1 MGDPHFPVK
10 RNEVKMEPIL
20 SLKGITKYYP
30 GVIALNNFSVDFA
43 PGEVHAL
50 LGENGAGKSTLIKV
64 ISGAIT
70 PDAGEIILEGI
81 SYSKMT
87 PVLSRKNGIEVIY
100 QEFNLVDTL
109 SAAENICLGER
120 YGRFV
125 NHKIMEEKAARIF
138 KQFKIDINPKAAVE
152 TLTSAHRQI
161 VEISK
166 AISKDCKLLIMDEPS
181 APLTVNE
188 VDCMFDIVRTLKQ
201 KGITIIYIS
210 HRMDEIFTIADR
222 VTVMRDGG
230 YVTTLN
236 TRDTN
241 REELIN
247 LMVGRE
253 LKESYPKTKNEHNTE
268 VLRVENICGNGDKE
282 ISFSLKK
289 GEILGFAGLVG
300 AGRTEL
306 ARLIYGADKK
316 DSGKIYIE
324 GKEVGIHSTTDAIS
338 NGIGLIPEDRKNQ
351 GCFLEQSIEWNI
363 AFNNIRN
370 LSKSGIVNENRVEKI
385 SEEYKKVLQ
394 IKTPTLQ
401 QLVKNL
407 SGGNQQKVVIAKTLA
422 TDSKVI
428 IFDEPTRGIDVGAKQ
443 EIYELM
449 NELAMKG
456 IGIIM
461 ISSDMEELLG
471 MSDRIVVLAEG
482 KVTGELNRDEFNQT
496 TILKLASNC

>member
-1 MGDPHFPVK
+1 MDA
-10 RNEVKMEPIL
+10 IL
-20 SLKGITKYYP
+20 SLKHITKLYP
-30 GVIALNNFSVDFA
+30 GVVALNDFSVDFM

-64 ISGAIT
+64 ISGAIA
-70 PDAGEIILEGI
+70 PERGEIVFKGKK
-81 SYSKMT
+81 YSKMT
-87 PVLSRKNGIEVIY
+87 PAISRGEGIEVIY

-109 SAAENICLGER
+109 SVAENICLGEK

-125 NHKIMEEKAARIF
+125 NFKKMEEKAAEIF
-138 KQFKIDINPKAAVE
+138 ERFKIDIDPKATVE
-152 TLTSAHRQI
+152 SLSTAHKQI

-166 AISKDCKLLIMDEPS
+166 AISKKCDLLIMDEPS

-188 VDCMFDIVRTLKQ
+188 VDAMFDIVRTLKAQ
-201 KGITIIYIS
+201 GITIIYIS

-230 YVTTLN
+230 FVKTL
-236 TRDTN
+236 TVKDTDRN
-241 REELIN
+241 ELIS

-253 LKESYPKTKNEHNTE
+253 LSGTYPVPEKRYKEELFRAEGIY
-268 VLRVENICGNGDKE
+268 GNGDKD
-282 ISFSLKK
+282 ISFSLRK
-289 GEILGFAGLVG
+289 GEILGLAGLVG

-306 ARLIYGADKK
+306 ARIIYGADAAEK
-316 DSGKIYIE
+316 GRIYLE
-324 GKEVGIHSTTDAIS
+324 GKEITIKSTSDAIR
-338 NGIGLIPEDRKNQ
+338 NGIGLIPEDRKQQ

-370 LSKSGIVNENRVEKI
+370 ISKSGFVNSRQVKEVSEKYCDI
-385 SEEYKKVLQ
+385 LR
-394 IKTPTLQ
+394 IKTPSME

-422 TDSKVI
+422 TRSKVI
-428 IFDEPTRGIDVGAKQ
+428 IFDEPTRGIDVGAKH

-449 NELAMKG
+449 CSLADEG

-471 MSDRIVVLAEG
+471 MSQRILVMAEG
-482 KVTGELNRDEFNQT
+482 RISGELEKEDFSQET
-496 TILKLASNC
+496 VLKYASNC

>member
-1 MGDPHFPVK
+1 MDS
-10 RNEVKMEPIL
+10 IL
-20 SLKGITKYYP
+20 SLKHITKLYP
-30 GVIALNNFSVDFA
+30 GVVALNDFSVDFM

-64 ISGAIT
+64 ISGAIA
-70 PDAGEIILEGI
+70 PEEGEIVFKGKK
-81 SYSKMT
+81 YSKMT
-87 PVLSRKNGIEVIY
+87 PAISRGEGIEVIY

-109 SAAENICLGER
+109 SVAENICLGEK

-125 NHKIMEEKAARIF
+125 NFRKMEEKASEIF
-138 KQFKIDINPKAAVE
+138 EKFKIDIDPKATVE
-152 TLTSAHRQI
+152 SLSTAHKQI

-166 AISKDCKLLIMDEPS
+166 AISKKCDLLIMDEPS

-188 VDCMFDIVRTLKQ
+188 VDAMFDIVRTLKAQ
-201 KGITIIYIS
+201 GITIIYIS

-230 YVTTLN
+230 FVKTLYVK
-236 TRDTN
+236 DTDRN
-241 REELIN
+241 ELIS

-253 LKESYPKTKNEHNTE
+253 LSGTYPVPKNNFKEE
-268 VLRVENICGNGDKE
+268 VFRVEGLSGNGDKD
-282 ISFSLKK
+282 ISFSLRK
-289 GEILGFAGLVG
+289 GEILGLAGLVG

-306 ARLIYGADKK
+306 ARIIYGADAAE
-316 DSGKIYIE
+316 GGRIYLE
-324 GKEVGIHSTTDAIS
+324 GKEITINSTSDAIHK
-338 NGIGLIPEDRKNQ
+338 GIGLIPEDRKQQ

-370 LSKSGIVNENRVEKI
+370 MSNSGFVNVRQVKEVSEKYRDI
-385 SEEYKKVLQ
+385 LR
-394 IKTPTLQ
+394 IKTPSMKQ
-401 QLVKNL
+401 FVKNL

-422 TDSKVI
+422 AKSKVI
-428 IFDEPTRGIDVGAKQ
+428 IFDEPTRGIDVGAKH

-449 NELAMKG
+449 CSLADEG

-471 MSDRIVVLAEG
+471 MSQRILVMAEG
-482 KVTGELNRDEFNQT
+482 RISGELERENFSQET
-496 TILKLASNC
+496 VLKYASNF

>member
-1 MGDPHFPVK
+1 MDS
-10 RNEVKMEPIL
+10 IL
-20 SLKGITKYYP
+20 SLSHITKLYP
-30 GVIALNNFSVDFA
+30 GVVALNDFSVDFM

-64 ISGAIT
+64 ISGAIA
-70 PDAGEIILEGI
+70 PEKGEIVFKGKK
-81 SYSKMT
+81 YSKMT
-87 PVLSRKNGIEVIY
+87 PAISRGEGIEVIY

-109 SAAENICLGER
+109 SVAENICLGEK

-125 NHKIMEEKAARIF
+125 NFKKMEEKASEIF
-138 KQFKIDINPKAAVE
+138 KKFKINIDPKTTVE
-152 TLTSAHRQI
+152 SLSTAHKQI

-166 AISKDCKLLIMDEPS
+166 AISKKCDLLIMDEPS

-188 VDCMFDIVRTLKQ
+188 VDAMFDIVRSLKAQ
-201 KGITIIYIS
+201 GITIIYIS

-230 YVTTLN
+230 YVKTLN
-236 TRDTN
+236 VKDTDRN
-241 REELIN
+241 ELIS

-253 LKESYPKTKNEHNTE
+253 LSGTYPVPEKSFQEE
-268 VLRVENICGNGDKE
+268 LFRVEGISGNGDKD

-306 ARLIYGADKK
+306 ARIIYGADMAEE
-316 DSGKIYIE
+316 GKIYLE
-324 GKEVGIHSTTDAIS
+324 GKEITINSTFDAIR
-338 NGIGLIPEDRKNQ
+338 NGIGLIPEDRKQQ

-370 LSKSGIVNENRVEKI
+370 MSSKSGFVNNRQVKEVSEKYCDI
-385 SEEYKKVLQ
+385 LR
-394 IKTPTLQ
+394 IKTPSMEQ
-401 QLVKNL
+401 FVKNL

-422 TDSKVI
+422 AKSKVI
-428 IFDEPTRGIDVGAKQ
+428 IFDEPTRGIDVGAKH

-449 NELAMKG
+449 CSLADEG

-471 MSDRIVVLAEG
+471 MSQRILVMAEG
-482 KVTGELNRDEFNQT
+482 RISGELEKEKFSQET
-496 TILKLASNC
+496 VLKYASNC